1 MKTKCKIKYGLNQQ
15 SFTLLKLSFMIIIS
29 HLVLNVNS
37 QTSKSIFLNKTSQ
50 HSLSAEFAAALSY
63 SYAYKFK
70 KDVILE

>member
-1 MKTKCKIKYGLNQQ
+1 
-15 SFTLLKLSFMIIIS
+15 MIIIS